1 MARFS
6 LALALA
12 ILITISYLA
21 STSEA
26 QSVAAGLFALNGR
39 TTAGAN
45 SSQVDW
51 YNACCHG
58 LIDG

>member
-1 MARFS
+1 MATTRFS
-6 LALALA
+6 PVLALAL
-12 ILITISYLA
+12 LIITCYLA
-21 STSEA
+21 SISEA

-51 YNACCHG
+51 YNS
-58 LIDG
+58 